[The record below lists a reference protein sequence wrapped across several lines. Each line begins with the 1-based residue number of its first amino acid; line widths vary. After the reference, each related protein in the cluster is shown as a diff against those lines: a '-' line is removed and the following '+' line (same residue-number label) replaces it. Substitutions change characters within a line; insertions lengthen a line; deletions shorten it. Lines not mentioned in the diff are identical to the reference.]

1 MKDRSSKQ
9 LKKETTCLNYKLR
22 RTARLVT
29 QYYDRAL
36 RPAGIRTGQF
46 NLMIPVALR
55 GALSVTELADIL
67 GMDRSALARNLK
79 PLERKGW
86 VSVSVGTDRRAR
98 IVRLT
103 RNGQQLLRTVYPLWE
118 RAQTD
123 LSRTFS
129 RSVLRSLLTG
139 LQAAATAVRAE
150 D

>member
-1 MKDRSSKQ
+1 
-9 LKKETTCLNYKLR
+9 
-22 RTARLVT
+22 
-29 QYYDRAL
+29 
-36 RPAGIRTGQF
+36 
-46 NLMIPVALR
+46 MIPVALR